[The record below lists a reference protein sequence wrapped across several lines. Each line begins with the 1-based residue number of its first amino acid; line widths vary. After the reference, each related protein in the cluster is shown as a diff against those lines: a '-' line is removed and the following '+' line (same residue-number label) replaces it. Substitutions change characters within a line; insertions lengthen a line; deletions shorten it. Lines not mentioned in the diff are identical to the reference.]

1 MRAMDA
7 SRKGTWIAGLVLL
20 VAVLAAGFGV
30 GAERLRTA
38 FQSLYDVRGLVQW
51 GGYVALAVIV
61 FAETGLLVG
70 FFLPGDSLLVMAG
83 IFSAPTS
90 DGTPPLLEMWVLFAL
105 LIPLAI
111 LGDAVNYT
119 LGRRTGPAIFRREDG
134 LFFKKANLVRAQKF
148 YERHGGKTVILARFL
163 PLVRTF
169 APFAA
174 GMAGM
179 PYRRFALFN
188 VVGAV
193 AWVVSMVLI
202 GYGLAR
208 AIPDLERHIHL
219 VIAAVIALSF
229 VPGVIEVL
237 RERRRARRE
246 AAAALAA
253 SPGPR
258 DGDPVA

>member
-1 MRAMDA
+1 MDA
-7 SRKGTWIAGLVLL
+7 AKKGTWIAGLVLL
-20 VAVLAAGFGV
+20 ALLIGV
-30 GAERLRTA
+30 GLFVGPDRIREWFR
-38 FQSLYDVRGLVQW
+38 SLYDVRGLVQW
-51 GGYVALAVIV
+51 GGYTALAIIV

-83 IFSAPTS
+83 IFAAPTS

-111 LGDAVNYT
+111 LGDAVNYA

-134 LFFKKANLVRAQKF
+134 FFFKKAHLVRAQKF
-148 YERHGGKTVILARFL
+148 YERHGGKTVVLARFL
-163 PLVRTF
+163 PIVRTF

-179 PYRRFALFN
+179 PYRRFALYN

-202 GYGLAR
+202 GYWLAR
-208 AIPDLERHIHL
+208 AIPDLDRHIHL
-219 VIAAVIALSF
+219 VIAAVIVLSF
-229 VPGVIEVL
+229 IPAVIELL
-237 RERRRARRE
+237 RERRRLRRE
-246 AAAALAA
+246 SAAALAA

-258 DGDPVA
+258 EGDPVP